1 MTLKVGDNMRDTTK
15 CWYCE
20 ERPKKKEK
28 DAIFCEECEKIRVK
42 DVRRSEIENF
52 FYKV

>member
-1 MTLKVGDNMRDTTK
+1 MRDTSL

-28 DAIFCEECEKIRVK
+28 DAIFCNKYEKIRVK
-42 DVRRSEIENF
+42 DVKRAEQENF
-52 FYKV
+52 YAKV